1 MNRAKRILKYI
12 IILLLSFLF
21 SCSVM
26 NTNIMVGVTS
36 EYDDHVWCYEQNQEY
51 HRQYDL
57 KLTIKKDSINVSC
70 DNLFYKEL

>member
-1 MNRAKRILKYI
+1 MKKILI
-12 IILLLSFLF
+12 IIITLLLA

-26 NTNIMVGVTS
+26 NTNVMIGATS
-36 EYDDHVWCYEQNQEY
+36 EYEDHVWYYEQNQEY

-57 KLTIKKDSINVSC
+57 KLIIKQKNTSISC

>member
-1 MNRAKRILKYI
+1 MKCLILI
-12 IILLLSFLF
+12 LSILLT

-26 NTNIMVGVTS
+26 NTNIMIGATS

-57 KLTIKKDSINVSC
+57 KLIIKQDNISISC

>member
-1 MNRAKRILKYI
+1 MKKLKYVLVFF
-12 IILLLSFLF
+12 LLFLS

-26 NTNIMVGVTS
+26 NTNIMIGATS

-57 KLTIKKDSINVSC
+57 KLIIKQDNTSISC
-70 DNLFYKEL
+70 NNLFYKEL

>member
-1 MNRAKRILKYI
+1 MKKLRYILI
-12 IILLLSFLF
+12 FLLVLLS

-26 NTNIMVGVTS
+26 NTNIMVGATS
-36 EYDDHVWCYEQNQEY
+36 EYEDHVWCYEQNQEY

-57 KLTIKKDSINVSC
+57 KLIIKQENTSISC

>member
-1 MNRAKRILKYI
+1 MKCLILI
-12 IILLLSFLF
+12 FSVLLT

-26 NTNIMVGVTS
+26 NTNIMIGATS

-57 KLTIKKDSINVSC
+57 KLIIKQDNTSISC

>member
-1 MNRAKRILKYI
+1 MKKLKYI
-12 IILLLSFLF
+12 LVFFLLFLV

-26 NTNIMVGVTS
+26 NTNIMIGATS
-36 EYDDHVWCYEQNQEY
+36 EYEDHVWYYEQNQEY

-57 KLTIKKDSINVSC
+57 KLIIKRENTSVSC

>member
-1 MNRAKRILKYI
+1 MKKFLI
-12 IILLLSFLF
+12 IIIVLLLS

-26 NTNIMVGVTS
+26 NTNIMIGATS

-57 KLTIKKDSINVSC
+57 KLIIKHDNMSISC
-70 DNLFYKEL
+70 NNLFYKEL

>member
-1 MNRAKRILKYI
+1 MKKFLI
-12 IILLLSFLF
+12 IIIVLLLS

-26 NTNIMVGVTS
+26 NTNIMIGATS

-57 KLTIKKDSINVSC
+57 KLIIKQKNTSVSY

>member
-1 MNRAKRILKYI
+1 MKKILI
-12 IILLLSFLF
+12 IIITLLLA

-26 NTNIMVGVTS
+26 NTNIMVGATS
-36 EYDDHVWCYEQNQEY
+36 EYEDHVWCYEQNQEY

-57 KLTIKKDSINVSC
+57 KLIIKQENTSVSC

>member
-1 MNRAKRILKYI
+1 MKKLRYTLIFL
-12 IILLLSFLF
+12 LVLLS

-26 NTNIMVGVTS
+26 NTNIMVGATS
-36 EYDDHVWCYEQNQEY
+36 EYEDHVWCYEQNQEY

-57 KLTIKKDSINVSC
+57 KLIIKQENTSVSC